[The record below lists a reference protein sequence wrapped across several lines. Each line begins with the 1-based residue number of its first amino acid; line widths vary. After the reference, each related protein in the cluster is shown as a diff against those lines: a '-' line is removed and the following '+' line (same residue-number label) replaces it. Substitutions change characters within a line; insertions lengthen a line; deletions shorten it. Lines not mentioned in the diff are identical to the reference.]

1 MGPDVSGAKYSPE
14 RISPGDTRYEAKR
27 MVQVVAGED
36 EPTLERVTDVC
47 SAIVDVGVRRAPS
60 IRVAEAARAIA
71 KTKAALDTDGLPI
84 GLEYRGL

>member
-36 EPTLERVTDVC
+36 EATLERVTDVC